1 MANWRKQQGES
12 HHQVAHWRSYSNSR
26 KPPLD
31 NYHSNLPAWEKKFCS
46 SIGSVPWRKI
56 VETKQYMHLFD
67 NVVNWDDSA
76 GKEAFEN
83 AKRKYWADINGIP
96 CTVSLPDPD
105 IYIDNVDWNAIVDP
119 ELILDLEREAL
130 RVPCKGVV
138 RNDQDVVIIGGALYL
153 NDQKLPCTGWGDDE
167 EEQPKPSAPTTAIT
181 CWGTNLHENIEVESG
196 QQDHADPAKEVE
208 LLGWKNDS
216 WGWNHRENYG
226 GGGGGDM
233 NKMGRGRNGGGYGNW
248 GTCDGHY
255 RRRENNAWS
264 KTPHAYNGNN
274 NENNVNRGRRNYRG
288 GGGRKGNLIYVPKEV
303 LPTPAAW

>member
-31 NYHSNLPAWEKKFCS
+31 NYHSNMPAWEKKFCS

-83 AKRKYWADINGIP
+83 AKRKYWADINGFP
-96 CTVSLPDPD
+96 CSISLPDPD

-181 CWGTNLHENIEVESG
+181 CGGTNLHEHNEVEFG
-196 QQDHADPAKEVE
+196 QQQDHADPAKEVE
-208 LLGWKNDS
+208 LQGWKNDS
-216 WGWNHRENYG
+216 WGWNHREQC